1 MFFFKILNI
10 YHQTIKNNIIMI
22 FGQINPVLSMATQ
35 DTLFNPSPEF
45 ITGSYMTAVANNYS
59 LGANQVNFRV
69 SYGNCEFES
78 GSVVK
83 FNTVHQDNVVLS
95 GSTIST
101 WGEDDTVILD
111 AIAAQQG
118 TSVTTVVSGSAGS
131 FGF

>member
-1 MFFFKILNI
+1 
-10 YHQTIKNNIIMI
+10 MI

-101 WGEDDTVILD
+101 WGEDDAVILN

-118 TSVTTVVSGSAGS
+118 TCIWKH
-131 FGF
+131 

>member
-1 MFFFKILNI
+1 
-10 YHQTIKNNIIMI
+10 MI

-45 ITGSYMTAVANNYS
+45 ITGSYMTAVANNYP

-83 FNTVHQDNVVLS
+83 FNVIHQDNVILS
-95 GSTIST
+95 GSTITT
-101 WGEDDTVILD
+101 WGENDAVILD
-111 AIAAQQG
+111 AIAAEQG
-118 TSVTTVVSGSAGS
+118 TTVVAVVSGSAGS
-131 FGF
+131 NGF

>member
-1 MFFFKILNI
+1 
-10 YHQTIKNNIIMI
+10 MI

-83 FNTVHQDNVVLS
+83 FNVVHQDNVVLS
-95 GSTIST
+95 GSTITT

-111 AIAAQQG
+111 AIATQQG
-118 TSVTTVVSGSAGS
+118 TSVANVVSGSAGS

>member
-83 FNTVHQDNVVLS
+83 FNVVHQDNVVLS

-118 TSVTTVVSGSAGS
+118 TSVTTVVSGSTSS